1 MRLTLRYAFST
12 VVISVLLLSGCS
24 NNDGTPVTVQ
34 KGIIDL
40 PQSGQTPTSPIN
52 LASLGISGADGN
64 ACLNGSGAI
73 VGCGVPWAYN
83 GAEDLT
89 PNQRFTEDT
98 SGCADGDFV
107 ITDNLTGLVWLGDAD
122 DYNSGNTQSWNVA
135 MNTDSSDTN
144 PNLGG
149 GTNQFSYCGHT
160 DWRMPNVLEL
170 NSLVNLACGN
180 GASGDCS
187 LTPAAW
193 LNDAQGFSNLPN
205 GLYWSS
211 SKYAP
216 DTGLAWFVN
225 MSDGV
230 VSSFSQRS
238 DFQVLPVR
246 GPVDD

>member
-1 MRLTLRYAFST
+1 MKLKTIPTAMWCIALLYSST
-12 VVISVLLLSGCS
+12 CLAAAPAQI
-24 NNDGTPVTVQ
+24 VQ
-34 KGIIDL
+34 T
-40 PQSGQTPTSPIN
+40 GQNKTSPISP
-52 LASLGISGADGN
+52 ASANSDGN
-64 ACLNGSGAI
+64 LQE
-73 VGCGVPWAYN
+73 GVAWPS
-83 GAEDLT
+83 
-89 PNQRFTEDT
+89 PRFIRDT

-107 ITDNLTGLVWLGDAD
+107 IIDHLTGLVWLGDAD

-230 VSSFSQRS
+230 VSSFSHRS

-246 GPVDD
+246 GPVDDQVIAHH